1 VLNHIPTELKD
12 HTTGSRFEG
21 RTALVTG
28 GNTGIGEAAAA
39 LLTAKG
45 AEVCIVGRIQQRLTD
60 VAERISAAG
69 ATCWSLTADLAVD
82 DHLVRVIETALDRWG
97 RIDVLINNAGIDVN
111 EPFLKATR
119 QGWEHV
125 LAVNLTAPFRLSQL
139 AARAMANQRKGGFV
153 NIASI
158 DAYGTDGTFASYS
171 VSKAALLAL
180 TRQAATELAPSGIRV
195 NSVSPGWTMTAMAAG
210 ALTSD
215 ELATMKTR
223 FDRAPIQRMIT
234 PDEVAS
240 AVAYLACDAASAITG
255 TDLVVDGGTLANLYI
270 IKPSTTDDGNEA
282 FAKVVAVVGV
292 EWSARRPWRRRS
304 RRRWRSRP
312 PETTVDCPRSRRP
325 TRGTSHRCHRW

>member
-1 VLNHIPTELKD
+1 MAAE
-12 HTTGSRFEG
+12 FEG

-45 AEVCIVGRIQQRLTD
+45 AEVCIVGRSQQRLTD

-69 ATCWSLTADLAVD
+69 PTCWSLTADLAVD
-82 DHLVRVIETALDRWG
+82 DHLVRVVETALDRWG

-139 AARAMANQRKGGFV
+139 AARAMANQGKGVIV

-171 VSKAALLAL
+171 ASKAALLAL

-223 FDRAPIQRMIT
+223 FDRVPIQRMIT

-240 AVAYLACDAASAITG
+240 AVAYLASDAASAITG

-270 IKPSTTDDGNEA
+270 I
-282 FAKVVAVVGV
+282 
-292 EWSARRPWRRRS
+292 
-304 RRRWRSRP
+304 
-312 PETTVDCPRSRRP
+312 ETLNN
-325 TRGTSHRCHRW
+325 

>member
-1 VLNHIPTELKD
+1 MAAE
-12 HTTGSRFEG
+12 FEG

-45 AEVCIVGRIQQRLTD
+45 AEVCIVGRSQQRLTD
-60 VAERISAAG
+60 VAERIGAAG

-82 DHLVRVIETALDRWG
+82 DHLVRVVETALDRWG

-139 AARAMANQRKGGFV
+139 AARAMANQGKGVIV

-171 VSKAALLAL
+171 ASKAALLAL

-223 FDRAPIQRMIT
+223 FDRVPIQRMIT

-240 AVAYLACDAASAITG
+240 AVAYLASDAASAITG

-270 IKPSTTDDGNEA
+270 I
-282 FAKVVAVVGV
+282 
-292 EWSARRPWRRRS
+292 
-304 RRRWRSRP
+304 
-312 PETTVDCPRSRRP
+312 ETLNN
-325 TRGTSHRCHRW
+325 